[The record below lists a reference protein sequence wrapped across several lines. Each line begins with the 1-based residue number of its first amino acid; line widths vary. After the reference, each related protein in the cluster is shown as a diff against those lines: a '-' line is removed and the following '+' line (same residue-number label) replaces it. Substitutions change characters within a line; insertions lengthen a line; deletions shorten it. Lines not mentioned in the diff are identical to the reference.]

1 MGSNERNLQPQKTM
15 ILCSI
20 EQSPFGDMLM
30 ASEEGKI
37 VFSAFIE
44 NKAQS
49 LKELGFYLKLKEWKL
64 VEEAMHQPVVQKLIN
79 NIGISDIIR
88 PEGTTFQKR
97 IWEELMKIPAGETR
111 TYLQVAIEIGSP
123 SSARAVGTA
132 IGANPIAWLIPCHR
146 VIQTAGGLGG
156 YRWGLERKKSMLDWE
171 RSMNPHQF
179 KQFTQI
185 PLFPDTGSQAYPA

>member
-1 MGSNERNLQPQKTM
+1 MGGDERNLQPQETM

-20 EQSPFGDMLM
+20 EQSPFGDILM
-30 ASEEGKI
+30 ASDEGKI

-64 VEEAMHQPVVQKLIN
+64 VEDALHQTLVQKLVKN
-79 NIGISDIIR
+79 DIINDIIQ

-171 RSMNPHQF
+171 RSMNPYQL
-179 KQFTQI
+179 KQFSQI
-185 PLFPDTGSQAYPA
+185 PLFPDTSSQAYPA

>member
-1 MGSNERNLQPQKTM
+1 MGGNERNLQSQETV

-37 VFSAFIE
+37 VFCTFIE
-44 NKAQS
+44 TKAAS
-49 LKELGFYLKLKEWKL
+49 LKALGLYLKRKEYKL
-64 VEEAMHQPVVQKLIN
+64 VEESMHQPVVQKLVN
-79 NIGISDIIR
+79 NEILIDIVR

-97 IWEELMKIPAGETR
+97 IWEELMKIPSGETR
-111 TYLQVAIEIGSP
+111 TYLQVAIDIGSP

-146 VIQTAGGLGG
+146 VIQTSGGLGG
-156 YRWGLERKKSMLDWE
+156 YRWGLERKKSLLDWE
-171 RSMNPHQF
+171 RSMHPHQMN
-179 KQFTQI
+179 KVSQI
-185 PLFPDTGSQAYPA
+185 PLFPDTGSQACPA

>member
-1 MGSNERNLQPQKTM
+1 MDGDERNLQPQETM

-30 ASEEGKI
+30 ASDEGKI
-37 VFSAFIE
+37 VFSSFIE

-64 VEEAMHQPVVQKLIN
+64 VEEAMHQPVVEKMIN
-79 NIGISDIIR
+79 NINVTDLLH
-88 PEGTTFQKR
+88 PVGTTFQKR
-97 IWEELMKIPAGETR
+97 IWDELLKIPAGETR

-146 VIQTAGGLGG
+146 VIQTTGGLGG
-156 YRWGLERKKSMLDWE
+156 YRWGLERKKSLLDWE
-171 RSMNPHQF
+171 KSINPHQM
-179 KQFTQI
+179 KQFSQI
-185 PLFPDTGSQAYPA
+185 PLFPDTGSQAYPV

>member
-1 MGSNERNLQPQKTM
+1 MGGDERNLQPQKTM

-64 VEEAMHQPVVQKLIN
+64 LEEAMHQPVVQKLIN
-79 NIGISDIIR
+79 NIGVSDLIH

-156 YRWGLERKKSMLDWE
+156 YRWGLERKKSLLDWE
-171 RSMNPHQF
+171 KSKNPHHLKKF
-179 KQFTQI
+179 NQI
-185 PLFPDTGSQAYPA
+185 PLFPDTGSPAYPA

>member
-1 MGSNERNLQPQKTM
+1 M
-15 ILCSI
+15 ILCSA
-20 EQSPFGDMLM
+20 EKSPFGDLLM
-30 ASEEGKI
+30 ASDQGKI
-37 VFSAFIE
+37 VFCSFIE
-44 NKAQS
+44 NRAQS

-64 VEEAMHQPVVQKLIN
+64 VEEEIHQPIIQKMIN
-79 NIGISDIIR
+79 NKQNDLEILVD

-146 VIQTAGGLGG
+146 VIQTSGGLGG
-156 YRWGLERKKSMLDWE
+156 YRWGLERKKSLLDWE
-171 RSMNPHQF
+171 RIMNPYQL
-179 KQFTQI
+179 KQFSQI
-185 PLFPDTGSQAYPA
+185 PLFPDTGSPAYPV

>member
-1 MGSNERNLQPQKTM
+1 MDDNERNLQPQETM

-20 EQSPFGDMLM
+20 EKSPFGDLLM
-30 ASEEGKI
+30 ASEEDKI
-37 VFSAFIE
+37 VFCSFIE
-44 NKAQS
+44 DKAQS

-64 VEEAMHQPVVQKLIN
+64 IGEAMHQPFIQGLIN
-79 NIGISDIIR
+79 NNHLNNLLY

-146 VIQTAGGLGG
+146 VIQTTGGLGG
-156 YRWGLERKKSMLDWE
+156 YRWGLERKKSLLDWE
-171 RSMNPHQF
+171 RSMHPYQL
-179 KQFTQI
+179 KQFSQI

>member
-1 MGSNERNLQPQKTM
+1 M

-20 EQSPFGDMLM
+20 EKSPFGDLLM
-30 ASEEGKI
+30 ASDEGKI
-37 VFSAFIE
+37 VFCSFIE
-44 NKAQS
+44 NRTQS

-64 VEEAMHQPVVQKLIN
+64 VEEEMHQLIVQGMIN
-79 NIGISDIIR
+79 NKHHELELLLD

-111 TYLQVAIEIGSP
+111 TYLQIAIEIGSP
-123 SSARAVGTA
+123 SSSRAVGTA

-146 VIQTAGGLGG
+146 VIQTSGGLGG
-156 YRWGLERKKSMLDWE
+156 YRWGLERKKLLLDWE
-171 RSMNPHQF
+171 KSMNPYQL

-185 PLFPDTGSQAYPA
+185 PLFPDKD

>member
-1 MGSNERNLQPQKTM
+1 MGGDERNLQPQETM

-30 ASEEGKI
+30 ASDEGKV
-37 VFSAFIE
+37 VFSSFIE

-79 NIGISDIIR
+79 NIGVSDLIH

-97 IWEELMKIPAGETR
+97 IWDELMKIPAGETR
-111 TYLQVAIEIGSP
+111 NYLQVAIEIGSP

-132 IGANPIAWLIPCHR
+132 IVANPIAWLIPCHR

-156 YRWGLERKKSMLDWE
+156 YRWGLERKKSLLDWE
-171 RSMNPHQF
+171 RSVNPHQL

-185 PLFPDTGSQAYPA
+185 PLFPDTGSQAYPT

>member
-1 MGSNERNLQPQKTM
+1 MGGDERNLQPQETM
-15 ILCSI
+15 ILCSV
-20 EQSPFGDMLM
+20 EQSPFGDLLM
-30 ASEEGKI
+30 ASDDGKI

-64 VEEAMHQPVVQKLIN
+64 VEEALHQPVVQKLVN
-79 NIGISDIIR
+79 NEILTDIVR

-123 SSARAVGTA
+123 SSSRAVGTA
-132 IGANPIAWLIPCHR
+132 IGANPIAWFIPCHR

-156 YRWGLERKKSMLDWE
+156 YRWGLERKKSLLEWE
-171 RSMNPHQF
+171 KFMNPHQL
-179 KQFTQI
+179 KQFSQI